1 MRVLFKKSIFYLI
14 TILVVILGLN
24 LVWGEATEQNT
35 LAPYSFFSGKERIN
49 ISKKAVA
56 FLFDTTVLSG
66 DIEIESRAN
75 GNKLLKVPPD
85 YTITDMIVGPLK
97 KQESIISYGFAS
109 CTAIIIK
116 GKHRKSGRNIFALVH
131 LFPDNFIRDF
141 DAIMNT
147 LINLGIEIFNFGA
160 FTKIYPEANKS
171 NLTSPEEQRLALD
184 FKTLRI
190 APDLYPELFSSKK
203 FKGVFIARH
212 PGFFK
217 RLIVSSKQVT
227 AVSGAYKK
235 AKLNLKWNQIRS
247 LDQSISKEKK
257 NFNILSRIFSFLHT
271 RA

>member
-1 MRVLFKKSIFYLI
+1 M
-14 TILVVILGLN
+14 LGLN
-24 LVWGEATEQNT
+24 LVWGETTEQNT
-35 LAPYSFFSGKERIN
+35 LAPYSFFSEKATIN
-49 ISKKAVA
+49 ISDNIVS
-56 FLFDTTVLSG
+56 FLFGTQVWSG

-85 YTITDMIVGPLK
+85 YALTDMIIGPLK
-97 KQESIISYGFAS
+97 KQESIISYNFTA
-109 CTAIIIK
+109 CTVIIIK
-116 GKHRKSGRNIFALVH
+116 GKHSESGRDIFALIH

-147 LINLGIEIFNFGA
+147 LINLGIEISNFGA
-160 FTKIYPEANKS
+160 FTEMYPKKDKN
-171 NLTSPEEQRLALD
+171 NLNSPVRQLRELNI
-184 FKTLRI
+184 KTLRI
-190 APDLYPELFSSKK
+190 APGLYPELFSSKE
-203 FKGVFIARH
+203 FKGVFLARS

-217 RLIVSSKQVT
+217 RLIVSSKQVS

-235 AKLNLKWNQIRS
+235 ARLNLKWNKIRS